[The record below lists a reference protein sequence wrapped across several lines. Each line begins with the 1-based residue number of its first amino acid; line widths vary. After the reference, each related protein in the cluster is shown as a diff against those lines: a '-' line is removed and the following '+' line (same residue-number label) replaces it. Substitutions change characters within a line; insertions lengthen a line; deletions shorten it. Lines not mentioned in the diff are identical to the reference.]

1 MKKLFLTIIITLL
14 TVSAGLPNPEEI
26 LENVKSKLNGVS
38 DYSVEAV
45 IKVDVNFLRV
55 PETRATIYFK
65 QPDKLKLE
73 SDGFALLP
81 KEGLNFSPAKLLKD
95 DYTAV
100 IAKEEIINGKDVYL
114 IKIIPLSDTSEFVL
128 ADLWIDKTEYVVHK
142 IETTTKKSGTV
153 TIELSYEDQLKYALP
168 SELKLSF
175 KVEQMNLPPG
185 MTGEYQPN
193 QETQKSVK
201 MTGTVIVEYKNYQ
214 INIGLSDEFF
224 DEADIRNKSK

>member
-1 MKKLFLTIIITLL
+1 MKKIFLSIIITLL
-14 TVSAGLPNPEEI
+14 TVSAGLPNPDDI
-26 LENVKSKLNGVS
+26 LEKVKSKINGVN
-38 DYSVEAV
+38 DYRVEAV

-55 PETRATIYFK
+55 PETHATIFFK
-65 QPDKLKLE
+65 QPDKIKLE

-95 DYTAV
+95 EYTAV
-100 IAKEEIINGKDVYL
+100 IAKEEVINGKDVYL

-153 TIELSYEDQLKYALP
+153 TIELSYKDQLKYALP

-193 QETQKSVK
+193 QETQKSGK
-201 MTGTVIVEYKNYQ
+201 MTGTVIVEYKDYQ

-224 DEADIRNKSK
+224 DEADKINKSK

>member
-1 MKKLFLTIIITLL
+1 MKKLFLLIILLSTIP
-14 TVSAGLPNPEEI
+14 VGFPNPEEI
-26 LENVKSKLNGVS
+26 LENVKSKLYGVS

-45 IKVDVNFLRV
+45 VKVDVNFLKV

-95 DYTAV
+95 EYTAV
-100 IAKEEIINGKDVYL
+100 VAKEEIINGKDVYL

-128 ADLWIDKTEYVVHK
+128 ADLWIDKAEYVVHK

-153 TIELSYEDQLKYALP
+153 TIELSYKDQLKYALP
-168 SELKLSF
+168 SKLKLSF

-193 QETQKSVK
+193 QETQKSGK

-224 DEADIRNKSK
+224 DEADKKNKSK

>member
-14 TVSAGLPNPEEI
+14 TVSAGLPNPDEI
-26 LENVKSKLNGVS
+26 LENVKSKINGVN
-38 DYSVEAV
+38 DYRVEAV

-55 PETRATIYFK
+55 PETHATIFFK

-114 IKIIPLSDTSEFVL
+114 IKIIPLSDLSEFVL
-128 ADLWIDKTEYVVHK
+128 ADLWIDKKEYVVHK

-153 TIELSYEDQLKYALP
+153 TIELSYKDQLKYALP
-168 SELKLSF
+168 SKLKLSF

-193 QETQKSVK
+193 QETQKSGK

-224 DEADIRNKSK
+224 DETDK

>member
-1 MKKLFLTIIITLL
+1 MKKIFISIALTLL
-14 TVSAGLPNPEEI
+14 TISAGLPDPDEI
-26 LENVKSKLNGVS
+26 LENVKSKINGVN
-38 DYSVEAV
+38 DYKVEAV

-55 PETRATIYFK
+55 PETQATIFFK

-100 IAKEEIINGKDVYL
+100 IAKEEIINGNDVYL

-128 ADLWIDKTEYVVHK
+128 ANLWIDKNEYVVHK

-153 TIELSYEDQLKYALP
+153 TIELSYKDQIKYALP

-185 MTGEYQPN
+185 MTGEYQQN
-193 QETQKSVK
+193 QETQKSGK
-201 MTGTVIVEYKNYQ
+201 MTGKVIVEYKDYQ
-214 INIGLSDEFF
+214 TNIGLSDEFF
-224 DEADIRNKSK
+224 NESVKEDKTK